1 MNPYAIE
8 VTQHNGKWRVITSV
22 YGQDRDRFTFKTEK
36 RAVRKVQELER
47 NGYTLVRL
55 PKEQGNAN

>member
-8 VTQHNGKWRVITSV
+8 VTQHNGK
-22 YGQDRDRFTFKTEK
+22 
-36 RAVRKVQELER
+36 QELER

-55 PKEQGNAN
+55 PEEQGNAN